1 MRPIAELAAD
11 LATGRN
17 SSRALTEQALGRI
30 ADPKGEGARAFLRV
44 DREAALEAA
53 DASDRLRKHSVVRS
67 PLEGLP
73 VSVKDL
79 FDVAGQVTTAG
90 SVALKDAPPA
100 AADAPVVARLRAAGA
115 VILGRTNM
123 TEFAFSGLGINPHY
137 GTPGN
142 PFDRARIPGGSSS
155 GAAVS
160 VADGMA
166 AMGLGTDT
174 GGSVRIPSAFCGLA
188 GFKPTQ
194 ARAPLAGCVPLSSSL
209 DSIGPLART
218 IACCAVADAILTG
231 EAPAPLAVAPLAGM
245 RLGAPT
251 NFVLDGMDAAV
262 GRAFERALQRLDAA
276 GARIVEFT
284 MPELDEI
291 PLMNAK
297 GGFAVAESWAWH
309 RPLIARKGATYD
321 PRVLARITRGAEIDA
336 ADYIDL
342 VERRRGLIAR
352 SAARSAPFDAL
363 VMPTV
368 VIPPPRMDSLA
379 EEAAYARANLLTLRN
394 CAAFNLL
401 DRCAANVP
409 MQAPG
414 EPPCGLMLVG
424 EWMGDRRLL
433 ALAAAVE
440 AALAPA

>member
-1 MRPIAELAAD
+1 MKPILELAAD
-11 LATGRN
+11 LAAGRAT
-17 SSRALTEQALGRI
+17 SRALVEEALARI
-30 ADPKGEGARAFLRV
+30 DDPKGEGARVFTRI

-53 DASDRLRKHSVVRS
+53 EASDRLRRRGVARS
-67 PLEGLP
+67 PLEGVP
-73 VSVKDL
+73 ISVKDL

-90 SVALKDAPPA
+90 SVALRDAPAA

-123 TEFAFSGLGINPHY
+123 TEFAFSGLGLNPHY

-194 ARAPLAGCVPLSSSL
+194 ARVPLDGCTPLSTSL

-218 IACCAVADAILTG
+218 IACCAVTDAILAG
-231 EAPAPLAVAPLAGM
+231 EAPTPLPDIPLSGL
-245 RLGAPT
+245 RFGAPT
-251 NFVLDGMDAAV
+251 NYVREGMDATV
-262 GRAFERALQRLDAA
+262 GRAFERALARLSTE
-276 GARIVEFT
+276 GARIVEFAF
-284 MPELDEI
+284 PELEE
-291 PLMNAK
+291 LAGVNAA
-297 GGFAVAESWAWH
+297 GGFAAAESWAWH
-309 RPLIARKGATYD
+309 RKLIAAKAAEYD
-321 PRVLARITRGAEIDA
+321 PRVLVRIRRGEAISA

-342 VERRRGLIAR
+342 LEARRSLIAR
-352 SAARSAPFDAL
+352 AAARTARFDAL

-368 VIPPPRMDSLA
+368 PIVPPRIDELA
-379 EEAAYARANLLTLRN
+379 DDAAYAKTNMLILRN
-394 CAAFNLL
+394 CAAFNFL
-401 DRCAANVP
+401 DRCAASVP
-409 MQAPG
+409 MQAEG
-414 EPPCGLMLVG
+414 ELPSGLMLVG
-424 EWMGDRRLL
+424 ERMADRALL
-433 ALAAAVE
+433 AIAAAVE
-440 AALAPA
+440 AALKSR